1 MKSIMEP
8 VVQVGILSGPE
19 IVLVLR
25 GLFLYGEET
34 LTGEQILSFKDGEI
48 CWNGNPYSELY
59 WEPSEFETD
68 CFELCGVTIGIDFH
82 WERRENQK
90 FRGSLRI
97 LVEKDALLLINRVP
111 VEDYL
116 TSVISSEMS
125 ATASLPLLKAHA
137 VISRSWLFAQIEAH
151 RVPQKGNSSVMANE
165 GNEEIKWFDHED
177 HILFEVCADDH
188 CQRYQGITRAYTPQV
203 EQAVRET
210 YGEVLKYGTQLCD
223 ARFSKCCGGVLER
236 FSTCWEDSD
245 PPYLIGKRDW
255 MDNSLLPD
263 LTTEQGARNWIDS
276 EPFAFCRVQN
286 REIISQVLNGYD
298 QETPD
303 FYRWQVTYSQTEL
316 SELIACRLGVDL
328 GQIFDLIPLRRG
340 TSGRISRLRIVG
352 SKRTVIIGKELW
364 IRRVLS
370 RTHLYSSAF
379 VVDRKG
385 DDFILRGAGWGHGVG
400 LCQIGAAVMGEQGYE
415 YEEILRHYYV
425 GAVIEK
431 MDYAR

>member
-1 MKSIMEP
+1 M
-8 VVQVGILSGPE
+8 VN
-19 IVLVLR
+19 
-25 GLFLYGEET
+25 GED
-34 LTGEQILSFKDGEI
+34 EQ
-48 CWNGNPYSELY
+48 
-59 WEPSEFETD
+59 
-68 CFELCGVTIGIDFH
+68 
-82 WERRENQK
+82 
-90 FRGSLRI
+90 
-97 LVEKDALLLINRVP
+97 
-111 VEDYL
+111 
-116 TSVISSEMS
+116 
-125 ATASLPLLKAHA
+125 
-137 VISRSWLFAQIEAH
+137 
-151 RVPQKGNSSVMANE
+151 
-165 GNEEIKWFDHED
+165 IKWFDHED
-177 HILFEVCADDH
+177 HVLFDVCADDH

-245 PPYLIGKRDW
+245 PPYLMEKRDW
-255 MDNSLLPD
+255 IDNSLCPD
-263 LTTEQGARNWIDS
+263 LTTEEGARNWIDS
-276 EPFAFCRVQN
+276 EPSAFCRVQTP
-286 REIISQVLNGYD
+286 EIISQVLNGYD

-328 GQIFDLIPLRRG
+328 GQILALVPLRRG

-364 IRRVLS
+364 IRRLLS

-379 VVDRKG
+379 VVDRKE

-415 YEEILRHYYV
+415 YENILKHYYV
-425 GAVIEK
+425 GAIIEK

>member
-1 MKSIMEP
+1 MEP
-8 VVQVGILSGPE
+8 VVQVGILSRAE
-19 IVLVLR
+19 IVLMLR
-25 GLFLYGEET
+25 GTFLYGEET
-34 LTGEQILSFKDGEI
+34 LTGEQILSFKGGKI
-48 CWNGNPYSELY
+48 YWNGNFYSELY
-59 WEPSEFETD
+59 WEPSELETD

-82 WERRENQK
+82 WERRENQM
-90 FRGSLRI
+90 FRGALRI
-97 LVEKDALLLINRVP
+97 LVEKNALLLINRVP
-111 VEDYL
+111 VEEYL

-151 RVPQKGNSSVMANE
+151 RTPRKENSSVMVNGE
-165 GNEEIKWFDHED
+165 DEQIKWFDHED
-177 HILFEVCADDH
+177 HVLFDVCADDH

-245 PPYLIGKRDW
+245 PPYLMGKRDW
-255 MDNSLLPD
+255 IDNSLCPD
-263 LTTEQGARNWIDS
+263 LTTEEGARNWIDS
-276 EPFAFCRVQN
+276 EPSAFCRVQTP
-286 REIISQVLNGYD
+286 EIISQVLNGYD

-328 GQIFDLIPLRRG
+328 GQILALVPLRRG

-364 IRRVLS
+364 IRRLLS

-379 VVDRKG
+379 VVDRKE
-385 DDFILRGAGWGHGVG
+385 DDFILCGAGWGHGVG

-415 YEEILRHYYV
+415 YENILKHYYV
-425 GAVIEK
+425 GAIIEK